1 MSAWNL
7 LVTFF
12 ISMIPIVELRGGL
25 PYGIALGLPYPLAL
39 AASVLGNM
47 VPVPFI
53 IVYIRHVFTWL
64 RRRSTWLDRQIT
76 KLEKKAHLKGRIVQK
91 YSTLGLC
98 LMVAVPLPGTGAWTG
113 ALVAAMLDMRLKKA
127 VPTILLGVLI
137 AAGIM
142 TAVTFGVI
150 QLT

>member
-12 ISMIPIVELRGGL
+12 ISMIPIVELRGGP
-25 PYGIALGLPYPLAL
+25 PYGIARGLPYPLAL